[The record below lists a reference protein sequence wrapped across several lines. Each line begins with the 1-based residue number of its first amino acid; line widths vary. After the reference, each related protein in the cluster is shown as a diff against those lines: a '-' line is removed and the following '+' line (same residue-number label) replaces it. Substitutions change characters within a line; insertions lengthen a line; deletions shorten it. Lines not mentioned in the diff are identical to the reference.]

1 MGQTAA
7 TQRQGRALF
16 FVAPG
21 RVEIRPTP
29 VPALG
34 DNEVLV
40 RTSFSGISAGTE
52 MLAYRGQL
60 DPDLPLDETLGA
72 LGGTFRYPFRYGYSC
87 VGTVEESR
95 SSVAE
100 GAVVFAFQPHQ
111 DLFVA
116 AAEDVVVLDGDAE
129 REATLFPLLE
139 TAFQITLD
147 AGPLSGEKVVVFGL
161 GVVGALTS
169 LLLRRAGVTVIA
181 VDPLPWRRALVER
194 LGDPDLEAVDPSGVH
209 DELKRRGGERL
220 GLVVEASGNPDAL
233 RASLELLG
241 HEGTVL
247 VASWYGGNDVPLP
260 LGGAFHRRRLTITS
274 TQVSTIPARLGDRWD
289 RRRRR
294 RAVVELLTE
303 LPLGWIASDTFPFE
317 EAASAFAALD
327 ERAEGVM
334 HAAIGYR

>member
-7 TQRQGRALF
+7 TEREGRALF
-16 FVAPG
+16 FVAPR

-34 DNEVLV
+34 DGEVLV

-60 DPDLPLDETLGA
+60 DPDLPLDEALGA
-72 LGGTFRYPFRYGYSC
+72 LGGTFRYPFRFGYSC
-87 VGTVEESR
+87 VGRVEESR

-116 AAEDVVVLDGDAE
+116 AAEDVVVFDGVAE

-147 AGPLSGEKVVVFGL
+147 AGPLLGEQVVVFGL

-169 LLLRRAGVTVIA
+169 LLLRRAGVTVIGA
-181 VDPLPWRRALVER
+181 DPLPWRRALVER
-194 LGDPDLEAVDPSGVH
+194 LGDPGLDAVDPSGIH
-209 DELKRRGGERL
+209 DELKRRGGEPLR
-220 GLVVEASGNPDAL
+220 LVVEASGNPDAL

-247 VASWYGGNDVPLP
+247 VASWYGGDDVSLP

-274 TQVSTIPARLGDRWD
+274 TQVSTIPARLRDRWD
-289 RRRRR
+289 RQRRR
-294 RAVVELLTE
+294 RAVVELLAE
-303 LPLGWIASDTFPFE
+303 LPLGWIASNTFPFE
-317 EAASAFAALD
+317 EAADAFAALD
-327 ERAEGVM
+327 ERAEGVI